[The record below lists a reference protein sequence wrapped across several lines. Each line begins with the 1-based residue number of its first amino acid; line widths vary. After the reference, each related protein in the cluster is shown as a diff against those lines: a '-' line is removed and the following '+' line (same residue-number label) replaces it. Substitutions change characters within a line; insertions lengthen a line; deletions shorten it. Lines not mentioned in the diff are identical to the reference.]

1 MLFGQGSKAMV
12 QVTLIAFS
20 ISAMLLFFPTTGAV
34 SPTGQ
39 DTEVHLVISRIAAVV
54 SVAIWL
60 FFMAYRHV
68 THRYTFDENIEYSR
82 RGPFRD
88 FTWGPFEDLV
98 ESTQLAWR
106 HFLLSLGS
114 PRSVPNQTMVY
125 EDIDGLPSRASQQ
138 RNRSHRPQLRR
149 NRRFSGDPGI
159 WIEPEFQDKHLEPL
173 SKQEFAS
180 LLLFLFPRWIFHMFV
195 ALCRFALRKRTLY
208 ICLLIYCID
217 SLVTILLSF
226 QPKVQALLCLFGVP
240 LLLDSPTYLEAV
252 VGAIRQ
258 DLSSDDLNGA
268 IDTTLG
274 TGVCV
279 ALAVGPILVIAG
291 WILSLPMTLMFNE
304 VETMAY
310 GIAVWILT
318 IFVHDGISN
327 YYKASLLIGMYI
339 ILAMGLVISL

>member
-1 MLFGQGSKAMV
+1 MV

-34 SPTGQ
+34 SPTDQ

-60 FFMAYRHV
+60 CFMAYRHV
-68 THRYTFDENIEYSR
+68 THRDAFDENVEYSTW
-82 RGPFRD
+82 GPFRD
-88 FTWGPFEDLV
+88 FTWGTFKYLV

-106 HFLLSLGS
+106 HLLLSLGS
-114 PRSVPNQTMVY
+114 RRSVPNQTMVY

-138 RNRSHRPQLRR
+138 RNRSHRPQLCRT
-149 NRRFSGDPGI
+149 RRFSGNPRI
-159 WIEPEFQDKHLEPL
+159 RLFSAFQDQHLEPL
-173 SKQEFAS
+173 SRQEFAT
-180 LLLFLFPRWIFHMFV
+180 LLLFLFPRLIFHMFV
-195 ALCRFALRKRTLY
+195 AVCRFTLRKWTLY

-217 SLVTILLSF
+217 SFVMILLSF
-226 QPKVQALLCLFGVP
+226 QPKVQTLLCLFGVP
-240 LLLDSPTYLEAV
+240 LLLDSPTYFKAV
-252 VGAIRQ
+252 IGAIRQ
-258 DLSSDDLNGA
+258 DLSSDHLDRA

-304 VETMAY
+304 VETAVY
-310 GIAVWILT
+310 GITVWMLI
-318 IFVHDGISN
+318 IFVHDQKSD

-339 ILAMGLVISL
+339 ILAMALVISL